1 MSDNHNFE
9 SGIDL
14 NDLSWFEKLCQV
26 PPPRLSDIS
35 SEEDGEIIDVKV
47 PTQISRQLQR
57 TKEKEAR
64 DVIVKE
70 RHRMEEEEA
79 GRVNYT
85 IELEASMKNRVF
97 KQRSVQQ
104 LPRFQMPRDMW
115 MPKKPW
121 FPHPSGYRPRK
132 NLRAPSPEK
141 YLKCDQAQGGSFPTG
156 PSFVRRNF
164 SSQFAALPPP
174 MPTLPLDVAIQDSP
188 LGAGRVDASAKNET
202 KPRP

>member
-1 MSDNHNFE
+1 MSDNYNFE

-85 IELEASMKNRVF
+85 IELEASMKNRAF

-121 FPHPSGYRPRK
+121 FPHPSGSRPRM

-141 YLKCDQAQGGSFPTG
+141 YPKYDQRQIHIICSFRYMLRICSVLAVLHNKRFPKTIG
-156 PSFVRRNF
+156 VVASF
-164 SSQFAALPPP
+164 
-174 MPTLPLDVAIQDSP
+174 
-188 LGAGRVDASAKNET
+188 KNE
-202 KPRP
+202 PS